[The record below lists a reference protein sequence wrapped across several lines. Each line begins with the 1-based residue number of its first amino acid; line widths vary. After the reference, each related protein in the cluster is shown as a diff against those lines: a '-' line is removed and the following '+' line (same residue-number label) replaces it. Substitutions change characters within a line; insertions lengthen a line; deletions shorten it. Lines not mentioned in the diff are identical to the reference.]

1 MAEAFVL
8 EVQERTKS
16 GTNAAKQVRKQGLVP
31 AVIYGHGEPT
41 ASLSVSGDAL
51 NKAIRRGVRIF
62 DVKLGSVTQKTLL
75 RDVQWDP
82 LGHDLLHADFY
93 RVRADEKITLEI
105 KVELRGTAPGVT
117 VGGGVLVQQVHSLS
131 VECLIINIPESIRV
145 NIGELQLDQAIH
157 VKELTLPEGVV
168 VKNDP
173 DAIIVQV
180 SQKVIEEVA
189 APVAALPGAADSS
202 EPEVIGRVKGE
213 DEEGEE
219 EKEKKDKK

>member
-1 MAEAFVL
+1 MAEILVL

-16 GTNAAKQVRKQGLVP
+16 GTNAAKQVRKNGLVP

-41 ASLSVSGDAL
+41 ASLSIPGDAL
-51 NKAIRRGVRIF
+51 YKAIRHGVRIF
-62 DVKLGSVTQKTLL
+62 DVKLGGATQMSLL

-82 LGHDLLHADFY
+82 LGHDILHADFY
-93 RVRADEKITLEI
+93 RVRADEKITLVV

-117 VGGGVLVQQVHSLS
+117 GGGVLVQQIHSLS
-131 VECLIINIPESIRV
+131 VECLIVNIPESIRV

-157 VKELTLPEGVV
+157 VKELVLPEGVV

-173 DAIIVQV
+173 EAIIVQV
-180 SQKVIEEVA
+180 AQKVIEEVA
-189 APVAALPGAADSS
+189 APVAGVPGATPDSS

-213 DEEGEE
+213 EDEGDDD
-219 EKEKKDKK
+219 KEKKDKK